1 MIRVQLGPSYEAK
14 VIRLASELDIV
25 REQSEG
31 DEADRKA
38 TVNRSKA
45 MEGKKRERS
54 EAERLCGSL
63 GEAEG
68 KRCSIISKL
77 QGLQRAD
84 NYFDRRM
91 EDLGV

>member
-1 MIRVQLGPSYEAK
+1 MSRVQLGPSYEAE
-14 VIRLASELDIV
+14 VIRLASELDRV
-25 REQSEG
+25 RERSEG
-31 DEADRKA
+31 DEADQKA
-38 TVNRSKA
+38 TANRYKA
-45 MEGKKRERS
+45 TEGRKRERS

-77 QGLQRAD
+77 KGLQRSD